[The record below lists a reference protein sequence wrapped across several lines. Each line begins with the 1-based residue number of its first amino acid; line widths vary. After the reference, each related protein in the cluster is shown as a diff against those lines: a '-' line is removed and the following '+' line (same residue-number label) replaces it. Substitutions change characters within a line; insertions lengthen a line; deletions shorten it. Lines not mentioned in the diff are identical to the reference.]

1 MVREHKV
8 RKRLSL
14 ILLFL
19 CFLPADIRAEPT
31 SKEARSARLLD
42 TYKKMLREDPSADY
56 PYRRL
61 LEVSHVRGGVSGLIT
76 LYLEELKGKASDYA
90 LWMVLGHLY
99 RTSDKD
105 PEAQKAYLKASEYAQ
120 RKAAPHLALAK
131 LHREQRRWKPS
142 LDAFDKA
149 IALTKGKDAK
159 QQSLKAA
166 AETAMESKDVERAER
181 YFKALV
187 KTAPR
192 NLFLRMEYATT
203 LARSGH
209 KERALALWLDL
220 RRRAKNDL
228 KNLVIVLRELAELQT
243 SLKQYD
249 DAEATWREGLARLS
263 DGHWA
268 SSTFLEG
275 LIGIHRRQDRLHELI
290 EAWLPKTR
298 KSYQTLVTVARLYEE
313 LANDVESLKLYR
325 TAVKRRPTDA
335 NARLQVI
342 KLLERAGRTDE
353 VIEAYR
359 SLIKATRGEARY
371 EIRLAELYFSRG
383 RTKDGMAM
391 LGKLSRGYKSDPG
404 VHQSIIDLLMRYGD
418 RRSTRKIEKE
428 YKLLM
433 RLEPR
438 EESHAISLGELYW
451 SKGKRKKAL
460 TTWQK
465 LLRIARSKAEGY
477 FLLAEVYVNH
487 NMGAEAVKAFEAAI
501 KLEPRNPRYLQAY
514 AVLLEKN
521 RKFQKALRQW
531 KRVLTQAGRRNAVIS
546 REARRR
552 MISLWKR
559 DGRLEIEISRMEETF
574 AQEPVNPGVGGFL
587 GAVYLNLRRRDDAER
602 VFTRVIKAHP
612 KDVDAL
618 VGLELVYTRQNKLDA
633 AIKILFRLSAANT
646 RSASEYM
653 HRAADMAL
661 SLGKQELAL
670 DCMRKVVEL
679 NPADPQ
685 AHTRVAELHQR
696 MGSLS
701 QAAEAWRQALLLD
714 PRNHRNQFRLA
725 GVYRDT
731 GNAIREEQV
740 LADIIRTA
748 HEPSDVLKAGRQ
760 LLRVAAITDR
770 VEALEEVVRPLVFNR
785 RNREIYLRLLV
796 DVYAALARSFAFNFS
811 EADASTKLREL
822 GNRGLKPLLD
832 GVLSSDVTLRNKALE
847 VISLTRPPAVGNAL
861 VRLVQSQDRDLQFR
875 AALALGRVGAEGA
888 VRELSKL
895 VRSSNRELRRLAVW
909 SLGNVKSRK
918 AGDALTKLLR
928 VGSNDLRPYVLLALG
943 ELGDGPHRSALED
956 MALKSALNKTRLV
969 AIRSLGRIGSK
980 ASYAILLQALTRL
993 PATRGKGRAAKS
1005 TSSEA
1010 CLLAWAIGR
1019 TRPVEFDPALIAV
1032 LWGPHSQHRR
1042 SLARCLR
1049 HRSEGSELESM
1060 AQSYASFVD
1069 EAAMRFA
1076 HKQLS
1081 FVLEA
1086 PRCTPGG
1093 KDLLLAQLQQM
1104 EEGLSGYFTRQ
1115 LERGGEAAE
1124 VILRS
1129 FLGRNEK
1136 LSLEPLLTDA
1146 MTDSKIRDYLLK
1158 LLAHL
1163 SPALWPLAEGLD
1175 GSTNQELALRLLSLL
1190 VVEDALSA
1198 APKKTEGVAI
1208 RGLASREVSVR
1219 RSAARLLVSLLPS
1232 TRSAEVIEAIK
1243 PVLNEARGSH
1253 GLLLRVEFATLLTAH
1268 TSPSVMPLILGLLMD
1283 DAATVRHA
1291 AVEGLV
1297 GNDHRE
1303 ALGHLGFMLNDRVTL
1318 VRKAVMRLLSTSPY
1332 EEARELLDSA
1342 KSPSRAGRLTKPV
1355 VGPAATKP

>member
-8 RKRLSL
+8 RGLLSL
-14 ILLFL
+14 LLLL
-19 CFLPADIRAEPT
+19 CLLPVEIRAEP
-31 SKEARSARLLD
+31 SSQEVRSARLLD

-76 LYLEELKGKASDYA
+76 LYREELKDKASDYA

-105 PEAQKAYLKASEYAQ
+105 PEAQKAYLQAAEYAQ

-131 LHREQRRWKPS
+131 LHREQRRWRPS
-142 LDAFDKA
+142 LDAFDQA

-181 YFKALV
+181 YFQALV

-243 SLKQYD
+243 ALKQYD
-249 DAEATWREGLARLS
+249 AAEATWREGLGRLS

-268 SSTFLEG
+268 KSTFLEG
-275 LIGIHRRQDRLHELI
+275 LIGIHRRQDRLQELI
-290 EAWLPKTR
+290 DAWTPKAR

-313 LANDVESLKLYR
+313 LANDSESLKLYQ

-335 NARLQVI
+335 NVRLQVI
-342 KLLERAGRTDE
+342 KLLERTGRTDE
-353 VIEAYR
+353 VIKAYR

-383 RTKDGMAM
+383 RTKDGLA
-391 LGKLSRGYKSDPG
+391 LLDKLSRGYKSDPG
-404 VHQSIIDLLMRYGD
+404 VHQNIIDLLMRYGD
-418 RRSTRKIEKE
+418 RRSTRKIETE

-438 EESHAISLGELYW
+438 EESHSISLGELYW
-451 SKGKRKKAL
+451 SQGKRKKAL

-465 LLRIARSKAEGY
+465 LLRVARSKAEGY

-487 NMGAEAVKAFEAAI
+487 NMGTDAVKAFEEAI

-514 AVLLEKN
+514 AMLLEKN

-531 KRVLTQAGRRNAVIS
+531 KRVLTQAGRRNTVIS

-559 DGRLEIEISRMEETF
+559 DGRLEFEISRMEEKF
-574 AQEPVNPGVGGFL
+574 AQEPVKPSIGGFL
-587 GAVYLNLRRRDDAER
+587 GAVYLNLRRRNDAER
-602 VFTRVIKAHP
+602 VFARVLKAHP

-670 DCMRKVVEL
+670 DCMRKVVAL

-696 MGSLS
+696 MGSLT

-725 GVYRDT
+725 GVYRDI

-740 LADIIRTA
+740 LAEIIRTA

-770 VEALEEVVRPLVFNR
+770 VDALEEIVRPLVFNR

-796 DVYAALARSFAFNFS
+796 DVYAALARSYAFSSS
-811 EADASTKLREL
+811 EDGAVGKLREL

-847 VISLTRPPAVGNAL
+847 VISMTRPPAVGNAL

-888 VRELSKL
+888 VRELGKL

-909 SLGNVKSRK
+909 SLGNVKSRE
-918 AGDALTKLLR
+918 AGEALTEILR
-928 VGSNDLRPYVLLALG
+928 TGSRELRPYVLLALG
-943 ELGDGPHRSALED
+943 ELGDGPHRAVVERIALSSAYNE
-956 MALKSALNKTRLV
+956 TRFA
-969 AIRSLGRIGSK
+969 AIRTLGRIGSK
-980 ASYAILLQALTRL
+980 ASYAVLLKALTRL
-993 PATRGKGRAAKS
+993 PAMRGKGRAAKR
-1005 TSSEA
+1005 TSSEGA
-1010 CLLAWAIGR
+1010 LLAWAIGR
-1019 TRPVEFDPALIAV
+1019 TRTVEFDPALIAV
-1032 LWGPHSQHRR
+1032 LWGPQADHKR
-1042 SLARCLR
+1042 SLGRCLR
-1049 HRSEGSELESM
+1049 HRSADEEHESM

-1076 HKQLS
+1076 HKHLN

-1086 PRCTPGG
+1086 PRCTPGSSG
-1093 KDLLLAQLQQM
+1093 LLVAELKRLKD
-1104 EEGLSGYFTRQ
+1104 GLGGYFGRQ

-1129 FLGRNEK
+1129 FLGGNEK
-1136 LSLEPLLTDA
+1136 LSLEPLLTDGMA
-1146 MTDSKIRDYLLK
+1146 DSKMRDYLLK
-1158 LLAHL
+1158 LLAQL
-1163 SPALWPLAEGLD
+1163 SPSLWPIAEGLD
-1175 GSTNQELALRLLSLL
+1175 GSTNQELALRLLSRL
-1190 VVEDALSA
+1190 VAEDALNAS
-1198 APKKTEGVAI
+1198 PKKTEDVAI
-1208 RGLASREVSVR
+1208 RGLSSRKLSVQ
-1219 RSAARLLVSLLPS
+1219 RSAAKLLVSLLPS
-1232 TRSAEVIEAIK
+1232 PRSPEVIEAIK
-1243 PVLNEARGSH
+1243 RALNDARGTQ
-1253 GLLLRVEFATLLTAH
+1253 GLLLRVELATLLTAH
-1268 TSPSVMPLILGLLMD
+1268 ASPSLTPLIVTLLRD
-1283 DAATVRHA
+1283 DSGTVRHA

-1297 GNDHRE
+1297 GSDHRDVLE
-1303 ALGHLGFMLNDRVTL
+1303 HLGFMLNDRVTS
-1318 VRKAVMRLLSTSPY
+1318 VRQAVIRLLNTSPY
-1332 EEARELLDSA
+1332 AEVREVLSGT
-1342 KSPSRAGRLTKPV
+1342 KSLPGAGRLNERVKDPNSKR
-1355 VGPAATKP
+1355 P